1 MKALNKRMS
10 NMAWI
15 PQPIYKHL
23 PTTYAV
29 AGCGL
34 VAAFGGKGPAAIS
47 ALVLWLAAGL
57 TALWRHQH
65 RDLIDTP
72 KTPSSQK
79 LAWESRRARDAQK
92 KSLL

>member
-1 MKALNKRMS
+1 METFKKRMS

-15 PQPIYKHL
+15 PEPIYKHL
-23 PTTYAV
+23 PATYAL

-34 VAAFGGKGPAAIS
+34 LATFGAKGPAAIS
-47 ALVLWLAAGL
+47 ALLLWLAAGL

-65 RDLIDTP
+65 RDFAETP
-72 KTPSSQK
+72 KASSPQK

-92 KSLL
+92 QTLP